1 MNNIDYL
8 NLDARSLKTLLT
20 VLDVLSVSLA
30 AERLDVT
37 QSAVSHTI
45 SKLRVTLGDP
55 LFVRSGRGIVAT
67 ERARSLREPIQNLL
81 NEMRQLTLRDDFDPT
96 VGPLRFV
103 VAANDFQRDLIFPKV
118 SHKAREANI
127 DLRLRLIPSGVPDA
141 AILREGICDLLVTP
155 FPPPGQDIL
164 QRRLFQDRL
173 ACFHDASVAPPPT
186 TWRDFLSRPLAE
198 VRFSDRQRS
207 LVALSDIDT
216 STLRE
221 PRVSVP
227 NFSALVPFIKGSD
240 MVAAELQLMSL
251 GPLKGLDVAP
261 LPMRTRAISMY
272 LVWHRRD
279 QNNPAHQW
287 FREQVVD
294 TVQQIFER
302 S

>member
-1 MNNIDYL
+1 MSNIDYL
-8 NLDARSLKTLLT
+8 SLDARSLRTFLT
-20 VLDVLSVSLA
+20 VLDTLSVSLA

-37 QSAVSHTI
+37 QSAVSHTLG
-45 SKLRVTLGDP
+45 KLRITLGDP

-67 ERARSLREPIQNLL
+67 ERARLLRDPVRDLL
-81 NEMRQLTLRDDFDPT
+81 NDLRQLTTRQDFDPT
-96 VGPLRFV
+96 ASPLRFV
-103 VAANDFQRDLIFPKV
+103 IAANDFQRDLIFPTV
-118 SHKAREANI
+118 SHEARQADV
-127 DLRLRLIPSGVPDA
+127 DLRLRFIPSGVPDA
-141 AILREGICDLLVTP
+141 AILREGMCDVLVTP

-207 LVALSDIDT
+207 LVALSDVDT

-240 MVAAELQLMSL
+240 MVAAELRLMSL

-261 LPMRTRAISMY
+261 LPIRTRAISMY
-272 LVWHRRD
+272 LVWHHRD
-279 QNNPAHQW
+279 QNHPGHQW
-287 FREQVVD
+287 FRERVVD
-294 TVQQIFER
+294 TVQKIFDR
-302 S
+302 T